1 MTAVPMTAS
10 AATRP
15 ALLLPEE
22 EALLLPEE
30 ALLLPEEALLLP
42 VVVVVVVSQISWQSD
57 RVVKRF
63 PLPEQ
68 PLYEKD
74 SHDLEV
80 ELKKYLETT
89 SNLNLK
95 H

>member
-22 EALLLPEE
+22 ALLLPAEAALVLPE
-30 ALLLPEEALLLP
+30 DALLLPEEALLLP
-42 VVVVVVVSQISWQSD
+42 VVVVVVVPQISWQSD

-68 PLYEKD
+68 PL
-74 SHDLEV
+74 
-80 ELKKYLETT
+80 
-89 SNLNLK
+89 
-95 H
+95 

>member
-15 ALLLPEE
+15 ALLPVEAE
-22 EALLLPEE
+22 EALLLPA
-30 ALLLPEEALLLP
+30 ALLSFSVA
-42 VVVVVVVSQISWQSD
+42 VSQMSWQSD

-68 PLYEKD
+68 PL
-74 SHDLEV
+74 
-80 ELKKYLETT
+80 
-89 SNLNLK
+89 
-95 H
+95 

>member
-22 EALLLPEE
+22 ALLLPEE

-42 VVVVVVVSQISWQSD
+42 AVVVVVVVVSQISWQSD

-68 PLYEKD
+68 PL
-74 SHDLEV
+74 
-80 ELKKYLETT
+80 
-89 SNLNLK
+89 
-95 H
+95 